1 MRFSWSVVVNE
12 AFHEAETSFIDLTN
26 PRCSTTPSVDGLYRD
41 GTDEVRH
48 ADVTRI
54 IADAE

>member
-1 MRFSWSVVVNE
+1 MVNE

-26 PRCSTTPSVDGLYRD
+26 PRCNTRPSVDGLYRD
-41 GTDEVRH
+41 GTEAVRH

-54 IADAE
+54 VADAE